1 MRHCPT
7 CITSDIIFAERT
19 KQRRERTVEEI
30 TVETISG
37 KLLVSDEIYNKL
49 LEKIMAG
56 YWSAGERLPSE
67 KQLLLQDVKPGMIY
81 FHYPAGKKHRSDC
94 IFSEDM
100 NIIIPIYL
108 IQGRRVPNGRPNI
121 VWQWD

>member
-19 KQRRERTVEEI
+19 QQCRKRTAEE
-30 TVETISG
+30 TSVETISG

-67 KQLLLQDVKPGMIY
+67 KQLCEM
-81 FHYPAGKKHRSDC
+81 
-94 IFSEDM
+94 FSAS
-100 NIIIPIYL
+100 
-108 IQGRRVPNGRPNI
+108 RVSS
-121 VWQWD
+121 